1 MWLPQGYINNP
12 QISIL
17 QVSDLVGEVNT
28 RLSSQRNLSCFLWEK
43 KEKRKAVEN
52 PYHIVSHNLI
62 VVQTQNVCADINVEY
77 FQLVFL

>member
-12 QISIL
+12 QISVL
-17 QVSDLVGEVNT
+17 QVSDLLGEVNT
-28 RLSSQRNLSCFLWEK
+28 RLSSQRNFKLLLVGEK
-43 KEKRKAVEN
+43 KKAVEN

-62 VVQTQNVCADINVEY
+62 MLQTQNVCADINVEY

>member
-12 QISIL
+12 QISVL
-17 QVSDLVGEVNT
+17 QVSDLLGEVNT
-28 RLSSQRNLSCFLWEK
+28 RLSSQRNFKLLLVGK
-43 KEKRKAVEN
+43 KKKKAVEN

-62 VVQTQNVCADINVEY
+62 MLQTQNVCAEINVEY

>member
-17 QVSDLVGEVNT
+17 QVSDLLGEVDT
-28 RLSSQRNLSCFLWEK
+28 RLSSQRNFKLLLVGK
-43 KEKRKAVEN
+43 KKKAVEN

-62 VVQTQNVCADINVEY
+62 MLQTQNVCADINVEY

>member
-17 QVSDLVGEVNT
+17 QVSDLLGEVNT
-28 RLSSQRNLSCFLWEK
+28 RLSSQRNFKLLLVGK
-43 KEKRKAVEN
+43 KKKKAVEN

-62 VVQTQNVCADINVEY
+62 MLQTQNVCADINVEY